1 MSNFFQRARVRFWK
15 LLYLAFFL
23 TSLAAVWF
31 QFPIWEDWQSIW
43 FLYYRLA
50 ELIFQLSA
58 SLYLCTI
65 FLLKGTSGAPEA
77 RSRLATFYVAVVIF
91 VVVGLTGLNLRVWPD
106 AGADLLL
113 AASNCAFRQN
123 IVWGFLPLLA
133 CYAVHSAAHCV
144 RELHRLDACWRNAL
158 ARGMV
163 AIILCT
169 GFVAMVIVF
178 RLAQADGNNEMAEIV
193 EASQYYRIETDQT
206 TARWAAECPDNYQIQ
221 IMRASW
227 LQDHGRPDEADAI
240 CRQVRTNTNLP
251 AHVRSWLDAELA
263 RQQGTNAAT
272 LRPAGDFGVQ

>member
-1 MSNFFQRARVRFWK
+1 M
-15 LLYLAFFL
+15 YLAFFL

-31 QFPIWEDWQSIW
+31 QFPIWEGWQAIW

-58 SLYLCTI
+58 SLYLCAI
-65 FLLKGTSGAPEA
+65 FLLNGTSGAPEL

-91 VVVGLTGLNLRVWPD
+91 VVVGFTGLNLRVWLD
-106 AGADLLL
+106 GETDLLR
-113 AASNCAFRQN
+113 AASNCAFRHK
-123 IVWGFLPLLA
+123 IVWVFLPLLA
-133 CYAVHSAAHCV
+133 CYAVHSAAYCV
-144 RELHRLDACWRNAL
+144 RELQQLHACWRNTV

-169 GFVAMVIVF
+169 GFVAMFIVF

-193 EASQYYRIETDQT
+193 EASQYYRIETDRA

-240 CRQVRTNTNLP
+240 YRQVRTNTNLS
-251 AHVRSWLDAELA
+251 AYVRSWLDAELA

-272 LRPAGDFGVQ
+272 LRPAGEFGVR